1 MELFNARAKV
11 FPVLVVKLDMNDQQ
25 ASDTPLTARELVS
38 GSIRLV
44 SLPEVCIR
52 INEMLDDP
60 AVTAVDLGNV
70 ISQDTSL
77 TARLLKIVNSSYYG
91 FQAKIE
97 TVSRAVTVVGLR
109 ELRGLVIAA
118 SAVETFSNIPDE
130 VLNKVR
136 FWRHSL
142 YCGVIARLLAEKCH
156 VLHSERLFV
165 AGLLHD
171 IGKLVIAQ
179 RLPQETRTIAVQSYE
194 QQRSEYQLEEEM
206 LGFNHAEVGGEL
218 MHAWHMPE
226 TLFESVAYHHEP
238 RRAEKAIM
246 ETCLVHMAN
255 IFTDEAEQGLDMQAE
270 TPLQT
275 IDPFAWEITGLDE
288 SVKEYVFREAG
299 PLFTEA
305 LETILPRSY
314 PSY

>member
-1 MELFNARAKV
+1 
-11 FPVLVVKLDMNDQQ
+11 MNEQKTK
-25 ASDTPLTARELVS
+25 ATNLTPKELVT

-60 AVTAVDLGNV
+60 SVTAVELGNV

-118 SAVETFSNIPDE
+118 SAVETFSNVSDE

-142 YCGVIARLLAEKCH
+142 YCGVIARLLAEQCH

-171 IGKLVIAQ
+171 IGKLIIAQ
-179 RLPQETRTIAVQSYE
+179 RFPTETRMIALEADSA
-194 QQRSEYQLEEEM
+194 QRSAFEVEQDF

-218 MHAWHMPE
+218 MHAWSMPE
-226 TLFESVAYHHEP
+226 TLFESVAYHHNP
-238 RRAEKAIM
+238 KHAKTGIM
-246 ETCLVHMAN
+246 ETCLVHIAN
-255 IFTDEAEQGLDMQAE
+255 IFTDEAEQGLDMRTE
-270 TPLQT
+270 IPLQKVE
-275 IDPFAWEITGLDE
+275 PFAWEITGLDE
-288 SVKEYVFREAG
+288 SVKELVFREAG

>member
-1 MELFNARAKV
+1 MTAKDKQAG
-11 FPVLVVKLDMNDQQ
+11 KLD
-25 ASDTPLTARELVS
+25 AKELVS

-52 INEMLDDP
+52 VNEMLDEP
-60 AVTAVDLGNV
+60 SVTAADLGNV

-118 SAVETFSNIPDE
+118 SAVETFSNVPDE

-142 YCGVIARLLAEKCH
+142 YCGVIARLLAEQCH

-179 RLPQETRTIAVQSYE
+179 RFPQETRKIALQADDE
-194 QQRSEYQLEEEM
+194 QQAEYRVEQAM
-206 LGFNHAEVGGEL
+206 LGFDHAEVGGEL
-218 MHAWHMPE
+218 MLAWNMPQTLYEAVAFHHDPRKAE
-226 TLFESVAYHHEP
+226 TGL
-238 RRAEKAIM
+238 M
-246 ETCLVHMAN
+246 ETCLVHIAN
-255 IFTDEAEQGLDMQAE
+255 ILTDEAEQGLDMTREVAVQ
-270 TPLQT
+270 P
-275 IDPFAWEITGLDE
+275 IDPLAWEVTGLNE

>member
-1 MELFNARAKV
+1 MKENIAEQKQM
-11 FPVLVVKLDMNDQQ
+11 KM
-25 ASDTPLTARELVS
+25 TPKELVS
-38 GSIRLV
+38 GAVRLV

-52 INEMLDDP
+52 VNEMLDEPDI
-60 AVTAVDLGNV
+60 TASDLGKV

-91 FQAKIE
+91 FPAKIE

-118 SAVETFSNIPDE
+118 SAVETFSHVPDD

-136 FWRHSL
+136 FWRHSV
-142 YCGVIARLLAEKCH
+142 YCGVVAKLLAEQCN

-171 IGKLVIAQ
+171 IGKLVIAH
-179 RLPQETRTIAVQSYE
+179 RLPDETRLIQAEVLLGE
-194 QQRSEYQLEEEM
+194 RRESEIEHDV
-206 LGFNHAEVGGEL
+206 LGFEHSEVGGEL
-218 MHAWHMPE
+218 MREWNMPAS
-226 TLFESVAYHHEP
+226 LFDAVAFHHSP
-238 RRAEKAIM
+238 HLAEHGVIEANLI
-246 ETCLVHMAN
+246 HIAN
-255 IFTDEAEQGLDMQAE
+255 ILTDEAESELDMKKASSVH
-270 TPLQT
+270 
-275 IDPFAWEITGLDE
+275 DVDSRAWTATGLDSSIKD
-288 SVKEYVFREAG
+288 SVLRDAG

-314 PSY
+314 PPY

>member
-1 MELFNARAKV
+1 
-11 FPVLVVKLDMNDQQ
+11 MNDQNQ
-25 ASDTPLTARELVS
+25 QVTKNTLTPKELVT

-52 INEMLDDP
+52 VNEMLDEP
-60 AVTAVDLGNV
+60 AVTAAELGQI

-91 FQAKIE
+91 FQSKIE

-118 SAVETFSNIPDE
+118 SAVETFSNVPDTI
-130 VLNKVR
+130 LNKVR

-142 YCGVIARLLAEKCH
+142 YCGVIARLLAEQCN

-171 IGKLVIAQ
+171 IGKLIIAQ
-179 RLPQETRTIAVQSYE
+179 RLPTETRMVALEAESGK
-194 QQRSEYQLEEEM
+194 RSEFEIEQDF
-206 LGFNHAEVGGEL
+206 LGFDHAEVGGEL
-218 MHAWHMPE
+218 MKAWNMPE
-226 TLFESVAYHHEP
+226 TLFESVAYHHDP
-238 RRAEKAIM
+238 RRAESGVI
-246 ETCLVHMAN
+246 ETCLIHLAN
-255 IFTDEAEQGLDMQAE
+255 VLTDEAEQGLDMKND
-270 TPLQT
+270 TPFQEANSY
-275 IDPFAWEITGLDE
+275 AWEMTGLDE
-288 SVKEYVFREAG
+288 SVKELVFREAG
-299 PLFTEA
+299 PLFAEA

>member
-1 MELFNARAKV
+1 MTTL
-11 FPVLVVKLDMNDQQ
+11 
-25 ASDTPLTARELVS
+25 TPKELVS

-52 INEMLDDP
+52 VNELLDEP
-60 AVTAVDLGNV
+60 NITAAELGNI

-91 FQAKIE
+91 FQARIE

-118 SAVETFSNIPDE
+118 SAVETFSHVSNEI
-130 VLNKVR
+130 LNKVR

-171 IGKLVIAQ
+171 IGKLIIAH
-179 RLPQETRTIAVQSYE
+179 RLPQETRMIHLEVDAGH
-194 QQRSEYQLEEEM
+194 RSEYEIEQDF

-218 MHAWHMPE
+218 MKEWSMPE
-226 TLFESVAYHHEP
+226 TLIESVSHHHHP
-238 RRAEKAIM
+238 RLAKSGIM
-246 ETCLVHMAN
+246 ETCLIHIAN
-255 IFTDEAEQGLDMQAE
+255 ILTDEAEQGLDMSAE
-270 TPLQT
+270 SMLQK
-275 IDPFAWEITGLDE
+275 IDPYAWEITGLNE
-288 SVKEYVFREAG
+288 NVKDSVFRDAG
-299 PLFTEA
+299 PLFAEA

-314 PSY
+314 PPY

>member
-1 MELFNARAKV
+1 
-11 FPVLVVKLDMNDQQ
+11 MNEQNQ
-25 ASDTPLTARELVS
+25 HKETNTLSPKELVS

-52 INEMLDDP
+52 VNEMLDDP
-60 AVTAVDLGNV
+60 SVTAAELGQI

-109 ELRGLVIAA
+109 ELRGLIIAA
-118 SAVETFSNIPDE
+118 SAVETFSNVPDTI
-130 VLNKVR
+130 LNKVR

-142 YCGVIARLLAEKCH
+142 YCGVIARLLAEQCH

-171 IGKLVIAQ
+171 IGKLIIAQ
-179 RLPQETRTIAVQSYE
+179 RLPTETKMITLEAE
-194 QQRSEYQLEEEM
+194 NGQRSEFEVEQDI

-218 MHAWHMPE
+218 MMAWNMPE
-226 TLFESVAYHHEP
+226 TLFESVAYHHDP
-238 RRAEKAIM
+238 RQAKSGIM
-246 ETCLVHMAN
+246 ETCLVHLAN
-255 IFTDEAEQGLDMQAE
+255 IFTDEAEQGLEQKIE
-270 TPLQT
+270 TPLQE
-275 IDPFAWEITGLDE
+275 IDSFAWEMTGLDE
-288 SVKEYVFREAG
+288 SVKEHVFREAG
-299 PLFTEA
+299 PLFAEA
-305 LETILPRSY
+305 LETILPRSHPPY
-314 PSY
+314 

>member
-1 MELFNARAKV
+1 
-11 FPVLVVKLDMNDQQ
+11 MNEQNSQ
-25 ASDTPLTARELVS
+25 IETTSLTPKELVT

-52 INEMLDDP
+52 VNEMLDDVS
-60 AVTAVDLGNV
+60 VTATDLGQV

-91 FQAKIE
+91 FQSKIE

-118 SAVETFSNIPDE
+118 SAVETFSNFPDN

-142 YCGVIARLLAEKCH
+142 YCGVIARLLAEQCH

-171 IGKLVIAQ
+171 IGKLIIAQ
-179 RLPQETRTIAVQSYE
+179 RFPEETKMITLGAESEQSSELKTEQE
-194 QQRSEYQLEEEM
+194 L
-206 LGFNHAEVGGEL
+206 LGFNHADVGGEL
-218 MHAWHMPE
+218 MKAWNMPE
-226 TLFESVAYHHEP
+226 TLFESVAYHHSP
-238 RRAEKAIM
+238 RSAETGIM
-246 ETCLVHMAN
+246 ETCLIHIAN
-255 IFTDEAEQGLDMQAE
+255 ILTDEAEHGLDMNNDS
-270 TPLQT
+270 PLKE
-275 IDPFAWEITGLDE
+275 IDSYAWEMTGLDE
-288 SVKEYVFREAG
+288 SVKDHVFREAG

>member
-1 MELFNARAKV
+1 MSEQTSKSNTAGL
-11 FPVLVVKLDMNDQQ
+11 
-25 ASDTPLTARELVS
+25 TPKELVT

-52 INEMLDDP
+52 VNEMLDEP
-60 AVTAVDLGNV
+60 SVTAAELGQI

-118 SAVETFSNIPDE
+118 SAVETFSNVPDE
-130 VLNKVR
+130 ILNKVR

-142 YCGVIARLLAEKCH
+142 YCGVIARLLAEQCH

-171 IGKLVIAQ
+171 IGKLIIAQ
-179 RLPQETRTIAVQSYE
+179 RLPTETRMIALEADAGHRPEFEVE
-194 QQRSEYQLEEEM
+194 QDF

-218 MHAWHMPE
+218 MKAWNMPE
-226 TLFESVAYHHEP
+226 TLFESVAYHHNP
-238 RRAEKAIM
+238 RQAETGIM
-246 ETCLVHMAN
+246 ETCLIHMAN
-255 IFTDEAEQGLDMQAE
+255 IFTDEAEQGLDMKE
-270 TPLQT
+270 DMPLQKV
-275 IDPFAWEITGLDE
+275 DPFAWEITGLDE
-288 SVKEYVFREAG
+288 SVKDHVFREAG

>member
-1 MELFNARAKV
+1 
-11 FPVLVVKLDMNDQQ
+11 MNEAITKPDKPTL
-25 ASDTPLTARELVS
+25 TPKELVS

-52 INEMLDDP
+52 VNELLDEP
-60 AVTAVDLGNV
+60 NITAAELGNI

-91 FQAKIE
+91 FQSRIE

-118 SAVETFSNIPDE
+118 SAVETFSHVSNEI
-130 VLNKVR
+130 LNKVR

-142 YCGVIARLLAEKCH
+142 YCGVIARLLAEQCH

-171 IGKLVIAQ
+171 IGKLIIAH
-179 RLPQETRTIAVQSYE
+179 RLPTETRMIQLEAAKGE
-194 QQRSEYQLEEEM
+194 RSEYEIEQDF
-206 LGFNHAEVGGEL
+206 LGFNHSEVGGEL
-218 MHAWHMPE
+218 MKEWNMPE
-226 TLFESVAYHHEP
+226 TLIESVSYHHTP
-238 RRAEKAIM
+238 REAKTGVM
-246 ETCLVHMAN
+246 ETCLIHIAN
-255 IFTDEAEQGLDMQAE
+255 ILTDQAEQGLDMNEASQV
-270 TPLQT
+270 QQ
-275 IDPFAWEITGLDE
+275 IDPYAWEATGLDE
-288 SVKEYVFREAG
+288 QVKDAVFREAG
-299 PLFTEA
+299 PLFAEA

-314 PSY
+314 PPY

>member
-1 MELFNARAKV
+1 MSEQKQKV
-11 FPVLVVKLDMNDQQ
+11 
-25 ASDTPLTARELVS
+25 TTLTARELVT

-52 INEMLDDP
+52 VNEMLDDP
-60 AVTAVDLGNV
+60 TVTAIELGHI

-97 TVSRAVTVVGLR
+97 TVSRAITVVGLR

-118 SAVETFSNIPDE
+118 SAVETFSNVSDE

-142 YCGVIARLLAEKCH
+142 YCGVIARLLAEQCH

-171 IGKLVIAQ
+171 IGKLIIAQ
-179 RLPQETRTIAVQSYE
+179 RLPQEIRAIAVEADLAQRADFEVE
-194 QQRSEYQLEEEM
+194 QDL

-218 MHAWHMPE
+218 MHAWNMPE
-226 TLFESVAYHHEP
+226 TLFESVAYHHNP
-238 RRAEKAIM
+238 RHAEVGVM

-255 IFTDEAEQGLDMQAE
+255 IFTDEAEQGLDMINDKPIQE
-270 TPLQT
+270 
-275 IDPFAWEITGLDE
+275 IDSYAWDITGLDE
-288 SVKEYVFREAG
+288 SVKDHVFREAG

>member
-1 MELFNARAKV
+1 
-11 FPVLVVKLDMNDQQ
+11 MNEQKPK
-25 ASDTPLTARELVS
+25 ATNLTAKELVT

-52 INEMLDDP
+52 VNEMLDDP
-60 AVTAVDLGNV
+60 SVTAAELGQI

-118 SAVETFSNIPDE
+118 SAVETFSNISDE

-142 YCGVIARLLAEKCH
+142 YCGVIARLLAEQCH

-171 IGKLVIAQ
+171 IGKLIIAQ
-179 RLPQETRTIAVQSYE
+179 RLPQETRMIALEADSAQRPEFEVE
-194 QQRSEYQLEEEM
+194 QDL

-218 MHAWHMPE
+218 MHAWNMPE
-226 TLFESVAYHHEP
+226 TLFESVAYHHSP
-238 RRAEKAIM
+238 KHAEVGIM
-246 ETCLVHMAN
+246 ETYLVHMAN
-255 IFTDEAEQGLDMQAE
+255 IFTDEAEQGLDMLNDK
-270 TPLQT
+270 PLQKV
-275 IDPFAWEITGLDE
+275 DPYAWEITGLDE
-288 SVKEYVFREAG
+288 SVKDLVFREAG

>member
-1 MELFNARAKV
+1 MSEQNPEIITNTLSPK
-11 FPVLVVKLDMNDQQ
+11 
-25 ASDTPLTARELVS
+25 ELVT

-52 INEMLDDP
+52 VNEMLDEP
-60 AVTAVDLGNV
+60 TVTAADLGQI

-118 SAVETFSNIPDE
+118 SAVETFSNVPDT

-142 YCGVIARLLAEKCH
+142 YCGVIARLLAEKCN

-171 IGKLVIAQ
+171 IGKLIIAQ
-179 RLPQETRTIAVQSYE
+179 RLPTERKMITLEVE
-194 QQRSEYQLEEEM
+194 NGQRSELEVEQDF

-218 MHAWHMPE
+218 MKQWNMPE
-226 TLFESVAYHHEP
+226 TLFESVAYHHDP
-238 RRAEKAIM
+238 RRAEVGVM
-246 ETCLVHMAN
+246 ETCLVHLAN
-255 IFTDEAEQGLDMQAE
+255 IFTDEAEQGLDMSGN
-270 TPLQT
+270 TSLQE
-275 IDPFAWEITGLDE
+275 IDNYAWKMTGLDE
-288 SVKEYVFREAG
+288 SVKEHVYREAG
-299 PLFTEA
+299 PLFAEA

-314 PSY
+314 PPY

>member
-1 MELFNARAKV
+1 MSEQNTMQKTNTLSPK
-11 FPVLVVKLDMNDQQ
+11 
-25 ASDTPLTARELVS
+25 ELVT

-52 INEMLDDP
+52 VNEMLDEP
-60 AVTAVDLGNV
+60 TVTAAELGQV

-118 SAVETFSNIPDE
+118 SAVETFSNVPDTI
-130 VLNKVR
+130 LNKVR

-142 YCGVIARLLAEKCH
+142 YCGVIARLLAEQCH

-171 IGKLVIAQ
+171 IGKLIIAQ
-179 RLPQETRTIAVQSYE
+179 RLPNETRMIALE
-194 QQRSEYQLEEEM
+194 AENGLRSEFEVEKDF
-206 LGFNHAEVGGEL
+206 LGFTHAEVGGEL
-218 MHAWHMPE
+218 MRAWSMPE

-238 RRAEKAIM
+238 RRAETGII
-246 ETCLVHMAN
+246 ETCLVHLAN
-255 IFTDEAEQGLDMQAE
+255 IFTDEAEQGLDMKG
-270 TPLQT
+270 TIPLQE
-275 IDPFAWEITGLDE
+275 IDSFAWEMTGLDE
-288 SVKEYVFREAG
+288 SVKEHVFREAG

>member
-1 MELFNARAKV
+1 M
-11 FPVLVVKLDMNDQQ
+11 VVKVSMSDQNQ
-25 ASDTPLTARELVS
+25 KKETNTLSPKELVS

-52 INEMLDDP
+52 VNEMLDDP
-60 AVTAVDLGNV
+60 AVTAADLGQV
-70 ISQDTSL
+70 IAQDTSL

-109 ELRGLVIAA
+109 ELRGLIIAA
-118 SAVETFSNIPDE
+118 SAVETFSNVPDTI
-130 VLNKVR
+130 LNKVR

-142 YCGVIARLLAEKCH
+142 YCGVIARLLAEQCH

-171 IGKLVIAQ
+171 IGKLIIAQ
-179 RLPQETRTIAVQSYE
+179 RLPTETRMITLEAENAGCSEFKTE
-194 QQRSEYQLEEEM
+194 QDI

-218 MHAWHMPE
+218 MKAWNMPE
-226 TLFESVAYHHEP
+226 TLFESVAYHHDP
-238 RRAEKAIM
+238 RRAESGVM
-246 ETCLVHMAN
+246 ETCLVHLAN
-255 IFTDEAEQGLDMQAE
+255 IFTDEAEQGLEQKIE
-270 TPLQT
+270 TPLQD
-275 IDPFAWEITGLDE
+275 IDSFAWEVTGLDE
-288 SVKEYVFREAG
+288 SVKEHVFREAG
-299 PLFTEA
+299 PLFAEA

-314 PSY
+314 PPY

>member
-1 MELFNARAKV
+1 MSEQNIKMKSNTL
-11 FPVLVVKLDMNDQQ
+11 
-25 ASDTPLTARELVS
+25 TPKELVT

-44 SLPEVCIR
+44 SLPEVCLR
-52 INEMLDDP
+52 VNEMLDES
-60 AVTAVDLGNV
+60 AVTAADLGNV

-91 FQAKIE
+91 FEAKIE

-118 SAVETFSNIPDE
+118 SAVETFSNVPDE
-130 VLNKVR
+130 ILNKVQ

-142 YCGVIARLLAEKCH
+142 YCGVIARLLAEQCN

-179 RLPQETRTIAVQSYE
+179 RLPIETKNITLQAESE
-194 QQRSEYQLEEEM
+194 GRSEFEVEQDI

-218 MHAWHMPE
+218 MRAWNMPE
-226 TLFESVAYHHEP
+226 TLFEAVAYHHAP
-238 RRAEKAIM
+238 QRAEVGLM
-246 ETCLVHMAN
+246 ETCLIHMAN
-255 IFTDEAEQGLDMQAE
+255 IFTDEAEQGLDMKEE
-270 TPLQT
+270 TPAPKINPL
-275 IDPFAWEITGLDE
+275 AWEITGLNE
-288 SVKEYVFREAG
+288 SVKEHVFREAG

-305 LETILPRSY
+305 LETILPRSH

>member
-1 MELFNARAKV
+1 MSEQNSKRKTTTL
-11 FPVLVVKLDMNDQQ
+11 
-25 ASDTPLTARELVS
+25 TPRELVT

-52 INEMLDDP
+52 VNEMLDEP
-60 AVTAVDLGNV
+60 TVTAADLGQI

-91 FQAKIE
+91 FQSKIE

-118 SAVETFSNIPDE
+118 SAVETFSNVPDE
-130 VLNKVR
+130 ILNKVR

-142 YCGVIARLLAEKCH
+142 YCGVIARLLAEQCH

-171 IGKLVIAQ
+171 IGKLIIAQ
-179 RLPQETRTIAVQSYE
+179 RLPTETRMIALEAESG
-194 QQRSEYQLEEEM
+194 QRSEFEVEQDF

-218 MHAWHMPE
+218 MQAWNMPE

-238 RRAEKAIM
+238 RHAETGVI
-246 ETCLVHMAN
+246 ETCLIHIAN
-255 IFTDEAEQGLDMQAE
+255 ILTDEAEQGLDMMND
-270 TPLQT
+270 TPLQE
-275 IDPFAWEITGLDE
+275 IDSYAWEITGLNE
-288 SVKEYVFREAG
+288 SVKDFVFREAG

>member
-1 MELFNARAKV
+1 
-11 FPVLVVKLDMNDQQ
+11 MNEQE
-25 ASDTPLTARELVS
+25 SKINTNNLTPKELVT

-52 INEMLDDP
+52 INEMLDNP
-60 AVTAVDLGNV
+60 AVTAVELGQV

-118 SAVETFSNIPDE
+118 SAVETFSNVPDTI
-130 VLNKVR
+130 LNKVR

-142 YCGVIARLLAEKCH
+142 YCGVIARLLAEQCN
-156 VLHSERLFV
+156 VLHGERLFV

-171 IGKLVIAQ
+171 IGKLIIAQ
-179 RLPQETRTIAVQSYE
+179 RLPTETRMIALEADSGE
-194 QQRSEYQLEEEM
+194 RSEFEVEQDF

-218 MHAWHMPE
+218 MHAWNMPE
-226 TLFESVAYHHEP
+226 TLFESVAYHHDP
-238 RRAEKAIM
+238 RCAEVGVM
-246 ETCLVHMAN
+246 ETCLIHLAN
-255 IFTDEAEQGLDMQAE
+255 IFTDEAEQGLDMTGE
-270 TPLQT
+270 TPLQK
-275 IDPFAWEITGLDE
+275 IDQYAWEITGLDE
-288 SVKEYVFREAG
+288 SVKAHVFREAG
-299 PLFTEA
+299 PLFAEA

>member
-1 MELFNARAKV
+1 MSEQKQKV
-11 FPVLVVKLDMNDQQ
+11 
-25 ASDTPLTARELVS
+25 TTLTAKELVT

-52 INEMLDDP
+52 VNEMLDDP
-60 AVTAVDLGNV
+60 TVTAMELGHI

-97 TVSRAVTVVGLR
+97 TVSRAITVVGLR

-118 SAVETFSNIPDE
+118 SAVETFSNVSDE

-142 YCGVIARLLAEKCH
+142 YCGVIARLLAEQCH

-171 IGKLVIAQ
+171 IGKLIIAQ
-179 RLPQETRTIAVQSYE
+179 RLPQEIRAIAVEADSAQRAEFEVE
-194 QQRSEYQLEEEM
+194 QDL

-218 MHAWHMPE
+218 MHAWNMPE
-226 TLFESVAYHHEP
+226 TLFESVAYHHNP
-238 RRAEKAIM
+238 RHAEVGVM

-255 IFTDEAEQGLDMQAE
+255 IFTDEAEQGLDMINDKPIQE
-270 TPLQT
+270 V
-275 IDPFAWEITGLDE
+275 DSYAWDITGLDE
-288 SVKEYVFREAG
+288 SVKEHVFREAG

>member
-1 MELFNARAKV
+1 MTTSNA
-11 FPVLVVKLDMNDQQ
+11 KLTNL
-25 ASDTPLTARELVS
+25 TPKELVT

-52 INEMLDDP
+52 VNEMLDKP
-60 AVTAVDLGNV
+60 NVTAVDLGQI

-118 SAVETFSNIPDE
+118 SAVETFTHVPNEI
-130 VLNKVR
+130 LNKVR

-142 YCGVIARLLAEKCH
+142 YCGVIAKLLAEQCH

-171 IGKLVIAQ
+171 IGKLVVAH
-179 RLPQETRTIAVQSYE
+179 RLPQETRAIAVEAEES
-194 QQRSEYQLEEEM
+194 QRSDFEVEREL
-206 LGFNHAEVGGEL
+206 LGFDHAEVGGEL
-218 MHAWHMPE
+218 MRVWNMPD
-226 TLFESVAYHHEP
+226 TLQESVAYHHNPEL
-238 RRAEKAIM
+238 AKTGVM
-246 ETCLVHMAN
+246 ETSLVHIAN
-255 IFTDEAEQGLDMQAE
+255 ILTDEAENGLDVTVDNPVQLIKPM
-270 TPLQT
+270 
-275 IDPFAWEITGLDE
+275 AWDVTGLDE
-288 SVKEYVFREAG
+288 SVKAIVFRKAG

-314 PSY
+314 PPY

>member
-1 MELFNARAKV
+1 MSEQNIN
-11 FPVLVVKLDMNDQQ
+11 PKLTTL
-25 ASDTPLTARELVS
+25 TPKELVT

-44 SLPEVCIR
+44 SLPEVCLR
-52 INEMLDDP
+52 VNEMLDEP
-60 AVTAVDLGNV
+60 AVTASDLGNV

-118 SAVETFSNIPDE
+118 SAVETFSNVPDE
-130 VLNKVR
+130 ILNKVR

-142 YCGVIARLLAEKCH
+142 YCGVIARLLAEQCN

-179 RLPQETRTIAVQSYE
+179 RLPIETQKISLQAESE
-194 QQRSEYQLEEEM
+194 GRSEFEVEQDV

-218 MHAWHMPE
+218 MRAWNMPE
-226 TLFESVAYHHEP
+226 TLFESVAYHHAPQHGEVGL
-238 RRAEKAIM
+238 M
-246 ETCLVHMAN
+246 ETCLIHMAN
-255 IFTDEAEQGLDMQAE
+255 IFTDEAEQGLDMKAE
-270 TPLQT
+270 TPTRKINPL
-275 IDPFAWEITGLDE
+275 AWEVTGLNE
-288 SVKEYVFREAG
+288 SVKEHVFREAG
-299 PLFTEA
+299 PLFAEA

>member
-1 MELFNARAKV
+1 
-11 FPVLVVKLDMNDQQ
+11 MNEQK
-25 ASDTPLTARELVS
+25 ANVTNLTPKELVT

-52 INEMLDDP
+52 VNEMLDDP
-60 AVTAVDLGNV
+60 SVTASELGQV

-118 SAVETFSNIPDE
+118 SAVETFSNVSDE

-171 IGKLVIAQ
+171 IGKLIIAQ
-179 RLPQETRTIAVQSYE
+179 RFPTETRMIALE
-194 QQRSEYQLEEEM
+194 ADAHKRSEFEVEQDF
-206 LGFNHAEVGGEL
+206 LGFTHAEVGGEL
-218 MHAWHMPE
+218 MHAWNMPE
-226 TLFESVAYHHEP
+226 TLYESVANHHNP
-238 RRAEKAIM
+238 QFAKVGVM

-255 IFTDEAEQGLDMQAE
+255 IFTDEAEQGLDMRSE
-270 TPLQT
+270 IPLQQVH
-275 IDPFAWEITGLDE
+275 PMAWELTGLDE

>member
-1 MELFNARAKV
+1 MSEQTSKAKATT
-11 FPVLVVKLDMNDQQ
+11 L
-25 ASDTPLTARELVS
+25 TPKELVT

-52 INEMLDDP
+52 VNEMLDEP
-60 AVTAVDLGNV
+60 SVTAAELGHI

-118 SAVETFSNIPDE
+118 SAVETFSNVPDE
-130 VLNKVR
+130 ILNKVR

-142 YCGVIARLLAEKCH
+142 YCGVIARLLAEQCH

-171 IGKLVIAQ
+171 IGKLIIAQ
-179 RLPQETRTIAVQSYE
+179 RLPTETRMIALE
-194 QQRSEYQLEEEM
+194 ADAGQRSEFEVEQDF

-218 MHAWHMPE
+218 MKAWSMPE
-226 TLFESVAYHHEP
+226 TLFESVAYHHNP
-238 RRAEKAIM
+238 QQAETGIM
-246 ETCLVHMAN
+246 ETCLIHIAN
-255 IFTDEAEQGLDMQAE
+255 ILTDEAEQGLDMKE
-270 TPLQT
+270 DRPLQEV
-275 IDPFAWEITGLDE
+275 DPFAWEITGLNE
-288 SVKEYVFREAG
+288 SVKDHVFREAG

>member
-1 MELFNARAKV
+1 MNEQNTQEQSNA
-11 FPVLVVKLDMNDQQ
+11 L
-25 ASDTPLTARELVS
+25 TPKELVT

-52 INEMLDDP
+52 VNEMLDEP
-60 AVTAVDLGNV
+60 AVTAAELGQI

-91 FQAKIE
+91 FQSKVE

-118 SAVETFSNIPDE
+118 SAVETFSNVPDTI
-130 VLNKVR
+130 LNKVR

-142 YCGVIARLLAEKCH
+142 YCGVIARLLAEQCN

-171 IGKLVIAQ
+171 IGKLIIAQ
-179 RLPQETRTIAVQSYE
+179 RLPTETRMIALE
-194 QQRSEYQLEEEM
+194 AENGKRSELEIEQDF
-206 LGFNHAEVGGEL
+206 LGFTHAEVGGEL
-218 MHAWHMPE
+218 MRAWNMPE

-238 RRAEKAIM
+238 QRAESGVI
-246 ETCLVHMAN
+246 ETCLIHLAN
-255 IFTDEAEQGLDMQAE
+255 IFTDEAEQGLDMKNEIPVQE
-270 TPLQT
+270 
-275 IDPFAWEITGLDE
+275 IDAYAWKMTGLNKD
-288 SVKEYVFREAG
+288 VKEHVFREAG
-299 PLFTEA
+299 PLFAEA

-314 PSY
+314 PAY

>member
-1 MELFNARAKV
+1 
-11 FPVLVVKLDMNDQQ
+11 MNEQTSKPK
-25 ASDTPLTARELVS
+25 ATTLTPKELVT

-52 INEMLDDP
+52 VNEMLDEP
-60 AVTAVDLGNV
+60 SVTAAELGQI

-118 SAVETFSNIPDE
+118 SAVETFSNVPDE
-130 VLNKVR
+130 ILNKVR

-142 YCGVIARLLAEKCH
+142 YCGVIARLLAEQCH

-171 IGKLVIAQ
+171 IGKLIIAQ
-179 RLPQETRTIAVQSYE
+179 RLPTETRMITLEADTGN
-194 QQRSEYQLEEEM
+194 RSEFEVEQDF

-218 MHAWHMPE
+218 MKAWSMPE
-226 TLFESVAYHHEP
+226 TLFESVAYHHSP
-238 RRAEKAIM
+238 KQAETGVM
-246 ETCLVHMAN
+246 ETCLVHIAN
-255 IFTDEAEQGLDMQAE
+255 IFTDEAERGLDMKE
-270 TPLQT
+270 DSPLQEV
-275 IDPFAWEITGLDE
+275 DPFAWEVTGLDE
-288 SVKEYVFREAG
+288 SVKAHVFREAG

>member
-1 MELFNARAKV
+1 MDDENSEIKITSL
-11 FPVLVVKLDMNDQQ
+11 
-25 ASDTPLTARELVS
+25 TPEELVT
-38 GSIRLV
+38 GTIRLV

-52 INEMLDDP
+52 INEMLDDS
-60 AVTAVDLGNV
+60 AITAAELGQV
-70 ISQDTSL
+70 IGQDTSL
-77 TARLLKIVNSSYYG
+77 TARLLRIVNSSYYG
-91 FQAKIE
+91 FQSRIE

-109 ELRGLVIAA
+109 ELRGLVIASTA
-118 SAVETFSNIPDE
+118 IETFSKFPDE

-142 YCGVIARLLAEKCH
+142 YCGVIARLLAEQCH

-171 IGKLVIAQ
+171 IGKLIIAQ
-179 RLPQETRTIAVQSYE
+179 RLPEETRMIALQSQSREEPEFKIE
-194 QQRSEYQLEEEM
+194 QSV

-218 MHAWHMPE
+218 MKTWNMPE
-226 TLFESVAYHHEP
+226 TLYESVVYHHTP
-238 RRAEKAIM
+238 RRAKAGVM
-246 ETCLVHMAN
+246 ETCLIHIAN
-255 IFTDEAEQGLDMQAE
+255 IFTDEAEQGLDMKNDI
-270 TPLQT
+270 PLQD
-275 IDPFAWEITGLDE
+275 IDPYAWEITGLKE
-288 SVKEYVFREAG
+288 SVKSYVFQEAG

>member
-1 MELFNARAKV
+1 
-11 FPVLVVKLDMNDQQ
+11 MNEQK
-25 ASDTPLTARELVS
+25 SKINTSSLTPKELVT

-52 INEMLDDP
+52 VNEMLDDP
-60 AVTAVDLGNV
+60 SVTATELGQI

-118 SAVETFSNIPDE
+118 SAVETFSNVSDE
-130 VLNKVR
+130 ILNKVR

-142 YCGVIARLLAEKCH
+142 YCGVIARLLAEQCH

-171 IGKLVIAQ
+171 IGKLIVAQ
-179 RLPQETRTIAVQSYE
+179 RLPQETRMIALEADSA
-194 QQRSEYQLEEEM
+194 QRSEFEVEQDF
-206 LGFNHAEVGGEL
+206 LGFDHAEVGGEL
-218 MHAWHMPE
+218 MHAWNMPE
-226 TLFESVAYHHEP
+226 TLFESVAYHHNP
-238 RRAEKAIM
+238 IQAEAGVM

-255 IFTDEAEQGLDMQAE
+255 IFTDEAEQGLDMISHAPSQE
-270 TPLQT
+270 V
-275 IDPFAWEITGLDE
+275 DPYAWEITRLDE
-288 SVKEYVFREAG
+288 SVKEHVFREAG

>member
-1 MELFNARAKV
+1 MI
-11 FPVLVVKLDMNDQQ
+11 LVVIVFMNAQ
-25 ASDTPLTARELVS
+25 TPKVTTTSLTAKELIS

-52 INEMLDDP
+52 VNEMLDEP
-60 AVTAVDLGNV
+60 NVTAVELGNV

-77 TARLLKIVNSSYYG
+77 TARLLKVVNSSYYG
-91 FQAKIE
+91 FQTKIE
-97 TVSRAVTVVGLR
+97 TVSRAVSVVGLR

-118 SAVETFSNIPDE
+118 SAVESFSNVSDD

-142 YCGVIARLLAEKCH
+142 YCGVIARLLAEQCH

-171 IGKLVIAQ
+171 IGKLIVAQ
-179 RLPQETRTIAVQSYE
+179 RLPQEARMIALELESGQRTECDVE
-194 QQRSEYQLEEEM
+194 QEI

-218 MHAWHMPE
+218 MHEWSMPE
-226 TLFESVAYHHEP
+226 TLFESVAYHHNP
-238 RRAEKAIM
+238 VLAKIGVM
-246 ETCLVHMAN
+246 ETSLVHIAN
-255 IFTDEAEQGLDMQAE
+255 IFTYEAEQSLDMKMDAE
-270 TPLQT
+270 QQKVNPL
-275 IDPFAWEITGLDE
+275 AWEVTGLDE
-288 SVKEYVFREAG
+288 SIKEQVFREAG
-299 PLFTEA
+299 PLFAEA

>member
-1 MELFNARAKV
+1 MSEQNTK
-11 FPVLVVKLDMNDQQ
+11 PKLTTL
-25 ASDTPLTARELVS
+25 TPKELVT

-44 SLPEVCIR
+44 SLPEVCLR
-52 INEMLDDP
+52 VNEMLDEP
-60 AVTAVDLGNV
+60 AVTASDLGNV

-118 SAVETFSNIPDE
+118 SAVETFSNVPDE
-130 VLNKVR
+130 ILNKVR

-142 YCGVIARLLAEKCH
+142 YCGVIARLLAEQCH

-179 RLPQETRTIAVQSYE
+179 RLPIETQKISLQAESE
-194 QQRSEYQLEEEM
+194 SRSEFEVEQDV

-218 MHAWHMPE
+218 MLAWNMPE
-226 TLFESVAYHHEP
+226 TLFESVAYHHAP
-238 RRAEKAIM
+238 QNAEVGLM
-246 ETCLVHMAN
+246 ETCLIHMAN
-255 IFTDEAEQGLDMQAE
+255 IFTDEAEQGLDMKAE
-270 TPLQT
+270 MPTPKINPLV
-275 IDPFAWEITGLDE
+275 WEITGLNE
-288 SVKEYVFREAG
+288 SVKEHVFREAG

>member
-1 MELFNARAKV
+1 M
-11 FPVLVVKLDMNDQQ
+11 VVKVYMSEQNSPIITNTL
-25 ASDTPLTARELVS
+25 SPKELVT

-52 INEMLDDP
+52 VNEMLDEP
-60 AVTAVDLGNV
+60 AVTAAELGQI

-91 FQAKIE
+91 FQMKIE

-118 SAVETFSNIPDE
+118 SAVETFSNVPDTI
-130 VLNKVR
+130 LNKVR

-142 YCGVIARLLAEKCH
+142 YCGVIARLLAEQCN

-171 IGKLVIAQ
+171 IGKLIVAQ
-179 RLPQETRTIAVQSYE
+179 RLPTETKMISLEVE
-194 QQRSEYQLEEEM
+194 NGKRSELEVEQDF

-218 MHAWHMPE
+218 MKAWNMPD
-226 TLFESVAYHHEP
+226 TLFESVAYHHDP
-238 RRAEKAIM
+238 RRAEVGIM
-246 ETCLVHMAN
+246 ETCLVHLAN
-255 IFTDEAEQGLDMQAE
+255 IFTSEAEQGLDRVSDTPAE
-270 TPLQT
+270 E
-275 IDPFAWEITGLDE
+275 INAFAWEMTGLDE
-288 SVKEYVFREAG
+288 SVKEHVFREAG
-299 PLFTEA
+299 PLFAEA

>member
-1 MELFNARAKV
+1 MMSGQTFKSNTTGL
-11 FPVLVVKLDMNDQQ
+11 
-25 ASDTPLTARELVS
+25 TPKELVT

-52 INEMLDDP
+52 VNEMLDEP
-60 AVTAVDLGNV
+60 SVTAAELGHI

-109 ELRGLVIAA
+109 ELRGLAIAA
-118 SAVETFSNIPDE
+118 SAVETFSNVPDE
-130 VLNKVR
+130 ILNKVR

-142 YCGVIARLLAEKCH
+142 YCGVIARLLAEQCH

-171 IGKLVIAQ
+171 IGKLIIAQ
-179 RLPQETRTIAVQSYE
+179 RLPTETRMITLEADAGN
-194 QQRSEYQLEEEM
+194 RSEFEVEQDF

-218 MHAWHMPE
+218 MKAWSMPE
-226 TLFESVAYHHEP
+226 TLFESVAYHHNP
-238 RRAEKAIM
+238 RQAETGIM
-246 ETCLVHMAN
+246 ETCLVHLAN
-255 IFTDEAEQGLDMQAE
+255 IFTDEAEQGLDMNE
-270 TPLQT
+270 DTPLQEV
-275 IDPFAWEITGLDE
+275 DSFAWEITGLNE
-288 SVKEYVFREAG
+288 SVKEHVFREAG